1 MLINTAIVYGCHK
14 EVQCLSLHLPSRC
27 YSLNLCGT
35 LPQARALVHYLDGIS
50 RRVGVHPTEMEPWDV
65 DVTEGALVD
74 PKLHPLE
81 GVVVSCSMLLVYVNV
96 ALPCICVLDKHTHT
110 PSGLSLEDIRAMFL
124 ALRWL
129 NKQTLSIL
137 PLLDLRTS
145 LADSGALLQQLS
157 PILFYD
163 TKITFLH
170 RVINASAQRPPD
182 QAPPEIK
189 LNPLEVITTSE

>member
-1 MLINTAIVYGCHK
+1 M
-14 EVQCLSLHLPSRC
+14 
-27 YSLNLCGT
+27 
-35 LPQARALVHYLDGIS
+35 VHYLDGIS
-50 RRVGVHPTEMEPWDV
+50 RRVSVHPVEMEPWDV
-65 DVTEGALVD
+65 YITEGALVD

-81 GVVVSCSMLLVYVNV
+81 GVVVCGVFITAHMSCVVSHLLSVW
-96 ALPCICVLDKHTHT
+96 ATHLLAHSLS
-110 PSGLSLEDIRAMFL
+110 PGLSLEDIRALFL

-129 NKQTLSIL
+129 NKEALSIL
-137 PLLDLRTS
+137 PLLDLRSTD
-145 LADSGALLQQLS
+145 AHTLLQQIS

-189 LNPLEVITTSE
+189 LNPLEVITTSESVVMVMSITE